1 VYETPMTDSA
11 FSALVA
17 EHLACEA
24 EMAEAQSLI
33 EWFQRRYPTV
43 ESRLRYATMHARR
56 ARKNL

>member
-1 VYETPMTDSA
+1 MTDSA